1 MGASVDHGSHEQFM
15 DTASRSTFGLIRTL
29 TIPIIITIDSFSG
42 VAISGVKIF
51 AMILMFASAAWL
63 YRNHGIERRGSLIT
77 LFTAVNAAITISL
90 FKIILNMGTSVVAAQ
105 IILISTATIV
115 LSLWAFRHT
124 TKKKIN
130 SHANVLTLQSLSY
143 GLAAIIGSYALVWA
157 PASIVTTASRAAD
170 VLWSIVFGKAVFHER
185 HVREKIF
192 TGAVIAVGLIILAF
206 GP

>member
-1 MGASVDHGSHEQFM
+1 M

-124 TKKKIN
+124 TKRKSTAMRMSSPFN
-130 SHANVLTLQSLSY
+130 RYHTDWPPSSEVTRSCGRQHRLLQRHHAPRTY
-143 GLAAIIGSYALVWA
+143 
-157 PASIVTTASRAAD
+157 
-170 VLWSIVFGKAVFHER
+170 FGQ
-185 HVREKIF
+185 
-192 TGAVIAVGLIILAF
+192 
-206 GP
+206 